1 MKGMIIKMHFDNSE
15 MFLRE
20 ANCQVLNNLACK
32 YPQIVVLDADLMN
45 ASGFSEFKKEHP
57 NRFFNCGIQEANMI
71 GVAGGLSYMGF
82 IPVVH
87 TFAAFASRRAADQ
100 VFVSGVYSKQNIKI
114 LGTDPGVCN
123 SPNGG
128 THMALEDIGIMRTMP
143 GMYIVDPTDEVMLRN
158 LIPAIIGTSGMFYVR
173 LFRKTNIKVYDNK
186 TTFELGKAHTAHE
199 GKDITIIAEGAVMV
213 PEALKACEELEN
225 QGYSVRVIDMFTIK
239 PLDKEAVLSAARE
252 TGAILTA
259 ENHNI
264 MGGLGSAVAEVLSE
278 NRISVPFFRIG
289 VRDSVGETG
298 SLEFI
303 LKKYHMDYK
312 AISEEAKKLIESK

>member
-1 MKGMIIKMHFDNSE
+1 MQFDNSE
-15 MFLRE
+15 MLLRE
-20 ANCQVLNNLACK
+20 VNCRVLSDLAYQNQK
-32 YPQIVVLDADLMN
+32 IVVLDADLMN
-45 ASGFSEFKKEHP
+45 ASGFSGFKKEHP
-57 NRFFNCGIQEANMI
+57 ERFFNCGIQEANMI
-71 GVAGGLSYMGF
+71 GVAGGLSYMGL

-158 LIPAIIGTSGMFYVR
+158 LIPQIIETDGMFYVR
-173 LFRKTNIKVYDNK
+173 LFRKTKIKVYDNK
-186 TTFELGKAHTAHE
+186 TTFKLGKANTAHE
-199 GKDITIIAEGAVMV
+199 GKDITIIASGAVMV

-225 QGYSVRVIDMFTIK
+225 EGYSVRILDMFTIK
-239 PLDKEAVLSAARE
+239 PLDKEAVLKAAAE

-264 MGGLGSAVAEVLSE
+264 IGGLGSAVAEVLSE
-278 NRISVPFFRIG
+278 NRIAVPFFRIG

-298 SLEFI
+298 SMDFI

-312 AISEEAKKLIESK
+312 AIYEEAKKLIESK